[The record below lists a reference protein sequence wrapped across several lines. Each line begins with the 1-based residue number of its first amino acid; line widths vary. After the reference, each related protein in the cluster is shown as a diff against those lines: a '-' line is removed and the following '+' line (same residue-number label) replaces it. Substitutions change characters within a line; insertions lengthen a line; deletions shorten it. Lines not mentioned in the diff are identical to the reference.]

1 MELASQHVD
10 LALEDDRAKLVAR
23 DWQRCGVLPPGG
35 GARVAQIKDEVG
47 TGQTAPTIILN

>member
-35 GARVAQIKDEVG
+35 GARVAQIDEVG